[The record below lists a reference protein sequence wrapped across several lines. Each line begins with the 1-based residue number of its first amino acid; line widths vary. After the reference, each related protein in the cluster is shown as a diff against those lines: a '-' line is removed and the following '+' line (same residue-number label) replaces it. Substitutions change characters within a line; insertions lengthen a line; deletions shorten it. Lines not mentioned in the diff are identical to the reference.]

1 MDEFDSVTT
10 IWTKHNTQ
18 WRQMDKGKITTMQM
32 LKPKRKQLTMLLN
45 QTSAANVTLPTHIQA
60 I

>member
-1 MDEFDSVTT
+1 MDEFDSVLSN
-10 IWTKHNTQ
+10 HLDNTQ
-18 WRQMDKGKITTMQM
+18 WRLMDKGKIMTMQM

-45 QTSAANVTLPTHIQA
+45 QTSAANVTLPPHIQA

>member
-1 MDEFDSVTT
+1 MDEFDSVLSNNFD
-10 IWTKHNTQ
+10 NTQ
-18 WRQMDKGKITTMQM
+18 WRQMDKRKIMMMQM

-45 QTSAANVTLPTHIQA
+45 QTNATNVTLPPHIQA